1 MRIAIRSLAATMLA
15 LVLISP
21 CLASQPNILWIIT
34 DDHRPDSIEAYNR
47 ATTGQSES
55 PLGYVSSPNI
65 DALASEGVLFTGA
78 YCNSPACGPSRASMI
93 TGRYPFRS
101 GKYGWEQTHQ
111 EADFVRP
118 TVPQVMRDAGYHTA
132 IIGKRHLGVTP
143 RGLSRRGTRT
153 LFDFEID
160 FVRDLEGNGVGD
172 LASTGAYGL
181 VDAILLRKD
190 ATETVHY
197 PDGRRKT
204 YTLSKA
210 GRRLTEE
217 ETRAKRAVERE
228 FDILRAYTRVNTGLI
243 LGGVNPK
250 PAGETIDGCILK
262 EFKNHLQN
270 AGAPYQTLWGK
281 DVQGA
286 DADKPLF
293 INLGFHLPHT
303 PVLPPRSFHERF
315 QQHDYRLPEFD
326 ADELAALPSQL
337 VEVYQESKTDRMKPE
352 EKLQAIRDYYAFAA
366 YGDSLIGQAIDDF
379 KSFSER
385 SGRGYV
391 IVLTIGDHGWHLGEQ
406 GIMAKFGPWRQS
418 VSGAAIVVSSDKQS
432 FPPGKV
438 FDGMVEYVDF
448 APTVVAAGGVDTSL
462 AEYDY
467 LDGRDLARVVAADP
481 RERREYVVGE
491 MNLVCGHRAYMRT
504 EGFAFSMRT
513 RDRRTVGRAPL
524 LNDNIRWALTCKPR
538 DADLAL
544 YDLRTDPLER
554 RNVAYTL
561 EYHDLALWFRQRL
574 GNIVLGD
581 GRVECDWTRPNSYS
595 LSNFAGGV
603 DDKRIEIPTGL
614 IPPTDRSGG
623 LSAPPGIGA
632 W

>member
-1 MRIAIRSLAATMLA
+1 MRIALRTSMALLLA
-15 LVLISP
+15 LVIVGPSV
-21 CLASQPNILWIIT
+21 AVQPNILWIIT

-47 ATTGQSES
+47 ATIGQSES

-65 DALASEGVLFTGA
+65 DALANEGVLFTRA
-78 YCNSPACGPSRASMI
+78 FCNSPACGPSRASMI
-93 TGRYPFRS
+93 TGRYPFRN

-160 FVRDLEGNGVGD
+160 FERDLERNGIGD

-181 VDAILLRKD
+181 VNAILLRKD

-197 PDGRRKT
+197 ADGRVKS
-204 YTLSKA
+204 YTLSRA
-210 GRRLTEE
+210 DRQLTQEE
-217 ETRAKRAVERE
+217 ANAKQAVERE

-250 PAGETIDGCILK
+250 PAGETIDGSIVK
-262 EFKNHLQN
+262 EFKNHLRH
-270 AGAPYQTLWGK
+270 AGGPYQTLWGK
-281 DVQGA
+281 GVQGA
-286 DADKPLF
+286 DTDKPLF
-293 INLGFHLPHT
+293 VNLGFHLPHT
-303 PVLPPRSFHERF
+303 PVLPPRSFRERF
-315 QQHDYRLPEFD
+315 QRHDYRLPDFD
-326 ADELAALPSQL
+326 SDELAALPSQL

-366 YGDSLIGQAIDDF
+366 YGDSLIGETVDAF
-379 KSFSER
+379 KTFSER

-406 GIMAKFGPWRQS
+406 GIMAKFGPWKQS
-418 VSGAAIVVSSDKQS
+418 VAGAAIVVSSDKQK
-432 FPPGKV
+432 FLPGEV
-438 FDGMVEYVDF
+438 FNGLVEYVDF
-448 APTVVAAGGVDTSL
+448 APTVASAGGVDTSL

-467 LDGRDLARVVAADP
+467 LDGRDLGRVVSNPA
-481 RERREYVVGE
+481 ERRDYVLGE

-504 EGFAFSMRT
+504 EEFAFSMRT

-524 LNDNIRWALTCKPR
+524 LNDNVRWALTCKPR

-561 EYHDLALWFRQRL
+561 EYHDLALWFRQKL

-581 GRVECDWTRPNSYS
+581 GRVECDWSQPNSYS
-595 LSNFAGGV
+595 LSNFAGGA
-603 DDKRIEIPTGL
+603 DDKRIETPARLVPGINGP
-614 IPPTDRSGG
+614 R
-623 LSAPPGIGA
+623 SAPPGIGA
-632 W
+632 K